1 MGRERRGCV
10 RSRSQLV
17 VYYPRP
23 GTGGH
28 QLTFWCCRISQ
39 SQPASPAARF
49 RIPACMIDLRDFQ
62 DPCCLADL
70 IKLLPACPAACWR
83 CHARQPFKLYLCTIR
98 RILRLLG
105 CSDSSFRQSIVFWSG
120 VAVLDPKFAQDSESG
135 LRSRQSPAGKDENC
149 TQSPVS

>member
-39 SQPASPAARF
+39 SQSASPTARF
-49 RIPACMIDLRDFQ
+49 RILACMIDLRDS
-62 DPCCLADL
+62 CCLADL
-70 IKLLPACPAACWR
+70 IKLLPACPAAWH
-83 CHARQPFKLYLCTIR
+83 CHARQPYKLYDPYVQLSQIR
-98 RILRLLG
+98 RSVKSIDQSNPSILATY
-105 CSDSSFRQSIVFWSG
+105 S
-120 VAVLDPKFAQDSESG
+120 
-135 LRSRQSPAGKDENC
+135 RSAFHATLPPTRSPTPCRSMSCNGERIGIAAYKLAL
-149 TQSPVS
+149 